1 MRQFLHRWARS
12 AKIAYLRR
20 EAGPSFPTKC
30 HSCFTPFSGNDDEL
44 VYRCFDCFNAP
55 LECASCTISTHARNP
70 FHRID
75 VWAPPVGFWD
85 RKSLAAVKTAS
96 GDRLII
102 ELRHPL
108 GEACSSRDASREPR
122 QMTIVHD
129 HGIHEYPVRFCPCHD
144 PETDEPVPEPIQL
157 IHFGLWPGTW
167 KHPQSAYTISGLRD
181 HQLLGLQAQ
190 MSTHDYYEY
199 LRRSTDMVCPE
210 DVPVRTVIQNT
221 FPVLTLH
228 RCRTDTAS

>member
-1 MRQFLHRWARS
+1 M
-12 AKIAYLRR
+12 
-20 EAGPSFPTKC
+20 
-30 HSCFTPFSGNDDEL
+30 
-44 VYRCFDCFNAP
+44 YRCFDCFNAP

-96 GDRLII
+96 GDRLTI
-102 ELRHPL
+102 ELEHAL